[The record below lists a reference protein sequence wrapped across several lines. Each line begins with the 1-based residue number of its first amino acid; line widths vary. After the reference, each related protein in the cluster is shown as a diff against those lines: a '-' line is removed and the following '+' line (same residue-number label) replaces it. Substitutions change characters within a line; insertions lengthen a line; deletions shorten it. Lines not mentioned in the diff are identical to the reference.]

1 MKMCPIPQER
11 QREERLTMKGLLAVG
26 LIVLILGIV
35 SFVVPFPHASHHEL
49 RSGDVHVGVTTR
61 HDERVPP
68 AISAFLVVVGAGIM
82 IAGRGKA

>member
-1 MKMCPIPQER
+1 MKA
-11 QREERLTMKGLLAVG
+11 LLAVG

-49 RSGDVHVGVTTR
+49 RSGDVHLAVTTR

-68 AISAFLVVVGAGIM
+68 AVSVVLVVVGTGIM